1 MKMYWIYRVCSRLF
15 SQFLT
20 KVTDRDRLSRKAYQ
34 RGMTLVEIMVVVVI
48 ISLVA
53 GVVGVRLTIAAGA
66 LVCAVYGAVVA
77 VRYSAIRSTSPQ
89 SEAVAASS

>member
-1 MKMYWIYRVCSRLF
+1 MMSLF
-15 SQFLT
+15 Q
-20 KVTDRDRLSRKAYQ
+20 VAWA
-34 RGMTLVEIMVVVVI
+34 GLVPLGALLMG
-48 ISLVA
+48 LVA
-53 GVVGVRLTIAAGA
+53 GVVGVRLTIATGA